1 MNHDALIAKL
11 QKLLALAQRGEDGE
25 AVNAREL
32 LEKMLEKYGIDE
44 ASLTD
49 IRTLRYSTENNDERG
64 LLAVVASYALQIPTA
79 EVKASIIVDSDMYGC
94 DLKLTGEQH
103 GLVYSLYE
111 YHRMGLAR
119 SVEKNEEANKRRGE
133 SLREEIKALNDRIK
147 VLKSLFANLDKA
159 IAKTRAAI
167 LCAYVNLNNLTDYT
181 GWSQADSDTGETIQA
196 ATESCVKLDPDTK
209 QLPWQCLGNTSQD
222 ND

>member
-1 MNHDALIAKL
+1 MDHDALIAKL

-32 LEKMLEKYGIDE
+32 LGKMLEKYGIDE

-64 LLAVVASYALQIPTA
+64 LLAVVASYALQIPTG
-79 EVKASIIVDSDMYGC
+79 EVEASVIVDSDMHGC
-94 DLKLTGEQH
+94 DLKLSGEQH

-119 SVEKNEEANKRRGE
+119 SVEKNEESIRAE
-133 SLREEIKALNDRIK
+133 VKALNARIK
-147 VLKSLFANLDKA
+147 VLKSLFVNLDKT
-159 IAKTRAAI
+159 IAKTRAAV

-181 GWSQADSDTGETIQA
+181 GWSQADSDTGEILQA
-196 ATESCVKLDPDTK
+196 ASESCVKLDPDTK
-209 QLPWQCLGNTSQD
+209 QLPWQRLGNTSQD